1 LEVRPVLLA
10 FRGIPKVQSQL
21 ISSPLLQLFRSL
33 IFRLSK
39 MAVNLGNNADTTGAY
54 YGYPGIP
61 EEWREKIAKRKL
73 IESFSIVQKCLHGLV
88 VEKNTVSI

>member
-1 LEVRPVLLA
+1 
-10 FRGIPKVQSQL
+10 
-21 ISSPLLQLFRSL
+21 
-33 IFRLSK
+33 

-73 IESFSIVQKCLHGLV
+73 IESFGENLYRLSFGLFPLISDPGSV
-88 VEKNTVSI
+88 L